1 MTKTKTN
8 KPEFALISGTAA
20 IKSAIDSIARRGKK
34 LDRDIQ
40 VAALSAMQHHVEHGD
55 VTLINRLVDSMPK
68 GSRVN
73 ALRAFIETFGAVRFD
88 VESKKFVH
96 LRGATFR
103 LDDAMQ
109 VMWSEFK
116 PETAYKPITDPL
128 KRFDQLVAAFEKDMA
143 EMGDASKVRPE
154 MVAALKAAKAEALK
168 AGILH

>member
-1 MTKTKTN
+1 MTKSN
-8 KPEFALISGTAA
+8 KPAFTLIDGSAN

-55 VTLINRLVDSMPK
+55 VTLINRLVGAMPK

-73 ALRAFIETFGAVRFD
+73 ALRAFIETFGAARYD
-88 VESKKFVH
+88 AASKEFVH
-96 LRGATFR
+96 VKGATFR

-109 VMWSEFK
+109 IMWSEFK
-116 PETAYKPITDPL
+116 PETEYQPITDPF
-128 KRFDQLVAAFEKDMA
+128 KRFDQLVAAFEKDMS
-143 EMGDASKVRPE
+143 EMQDASKVTPE
-154 MVAALKAAKAEALK
+154 MISALKAAKAEALE

>member
-1 MTKTKTN
+1 MTKTN
-8 KPEFALISGTAA
+8 KPAYTLISGVAA

-88 VESKKFVH
+88 AESKKFVH
-96 LRGATFR
+96 VKGATFR

-109 VMWSEFK
+109 IMWSEFK
-116 PETAYKPITDPL
+116 PETAYQPITDPFG
-128 KRFDQLVAAFEKDMA
+128 RVVALVAAFEKDVA
-143 EMGDASKVRPE
+143 ELGDASKVTPE
-154 MVAALKAAKAEALK
+154 MISALKSAKAEAIE

>member
-1 MTKTKTN
+1 MTKTN
-8 KPEFALISGTAA
+8 KPAFKLISGSGA
-20 IKSAIDSIARRGKK
+20 IKAAIDSIARRGKK

-73 ALRAFIETFGAVRFD
+73 ALRAFIETFGAVRYD
-88 VESKKFVH
+88 TESKNFLHIK
-96 LRGATFR
+96 GATFR

-109 VMWSEFK
+109 IMWSEFK
-116 PETAYKPITDPL
+116 PEAAYQPITDPF
-128 KRFDQLVAAFEKDMA
+128 KRFDQLVGQFEKDMA
-143 EMGDASKVRPE
+143 EMGDASKVTPE
-154 MVAALKAAKAEALK
+154 MISALKSAKAEAIE

>member
-1 MTKTKTN
+1 MTKTN
-8 KPEFALISGTAA
+8 KPAFTLIAGSAS

-55 VTLINRLVDSMPK
+55 VTLINRLVEAMPK

-73 ALRAFIETFGAVRFD
+73 ALRAFIETFGAVRYD
-88 VESKKFVH
+88 TDEKNFVH
-96 LRGATFR
+96 VKGATFR
-103 LDDAMQ
+103 LDEAMQ

-116 PETAYKPITDPL
+116 PETAYQPITDPF
-128 KRFDQLVAAFEKDMA
+128 KRFDQLVSAFEKDI
-143 EMGDASKVRPE
+143 EQMGDASKVSPE
-154 MVAALKAAKAEALK
+154 MIAALKSAKAEAVE